1 MGDPVTTAFV
11 PTGRRWSYQD
21 TIRTGVGAVTL
32 VAGGLVAARGVP
44 KWEASVFEAV
54 NGLPDALYPVVWP
67 VMQLGSLAGA
77 LGVAVVAGWRT
88 RRLSVGV
95 CTAGAVGVTWMAA
108 KYVKDLV
115 GRGRPFGVGLE
126 VHLRDHAASGLGYVS
141 GHSALAAALYV
152 MVAPHLRPR
161 FRPVAAGLAL
171 TVGAARIYSGAH
183 LPLDVV
189 GGASLGMILGE
200 AFRVLEVRW
209 RSGRLPRAEDL
220 TAPAP
225 EPSGS
230 R

>member
-44 KWEASVFEAV
+44 HWEASIFEAV
-54 NGLPDALYPVVWP
+54 NGLPDVLYP
-67 VMQLGSLAGA
+67 
-77 LGVAVVAGWRT
+77 AVWRT

-95 CTAGAVGVTWMAA
+95 CTAGAVGATWLAA
-108 KYVKDLV
+108 KYVKGLV

-152 MVAPHLRPR
+152 MVVPHLRPR
-161 FRPVAAGLAL
+161 FRPVAAVLAL
-171 TVGAARIYSGAH
+171 TVGVARIYSGAH

-189 GGASLGMILGE
+189 GGASLGMIVGE
-200 AFRVLEVRW
+200 AFRVIEVRW
-209 RSGRLPRAEDL
+209 RSGRLPAAEDL
-220 TAPAP
+220 TAPDP
-225 EPSGS
+225 VTSQP